1 MLNSLGQDLSPV
13 ELINVH
19 KFGWKN
25 DLVILFTAE
34 YEDGEGDLKDNYH
47 QETNDEQD
55 NLNSGLEYSD
65 KEPRK

>member
-25 DLVILFTAE
+25 DLVILSTAE
-34 YEDGEGDLKDNYH
+34 YEDGEGELKNNDH
-47 QETNDEQD
+47 EETNDDQD
-55 NLNSGLEYSD
+55 NSSSGLEYSD
-65 KEPRK
+65 KETRR